1 MRILFLSLLMLL
13 PAIAQATIDAYE
25 FSDTQNEKRFQQL
38 TGELRC
44 PKCQNQN
51 IADSDAPL
59 ASDLRREVYRMIEQG
74 KEDEQIIDFMVTRY
88 GEFVLYR
95 PRVNE
100 VTWLLWYG
108 PFVLL
113 GIGLLAVVM
122 ISRNRR
128 QRQASRPGEGHDS
141 VHSASRSDVYT
152 PEPGLDAEEA
162 ERLKKL
168 LQRDSDQ

>member
-1 MRILFLSLLMLL
+1 
-13 PAIAQATIDAYE
+13 
-25 FSDTQNEKRFQQL
+25 
-38 TGELRC
+38 
-44 PKCQNQN
+44 
-51 IADSDAPL
+51 
-59 ASDLRREVYRMIEQG
+59 MIEQG

-95 PRVNE
+95 PRVSE

-128 QRQASRPGEGHDS
+128 QRQASGSGEGGNNAEFS
-141 VHSASRSDVYT
+141 SHSEAYT

-168 LQRDSDQ
+168 LQRDSDK